1 MTHSFGWLIANYAC
15 IDNCVYAD
23 TFGVF
28 MSLYSRNYLHTFI
41 TIICMFLSYSLITTH
56 LGSRDLAIF
65 VYLILNIVAKVF
77 FIKAIHHIAE

>member
-1 MTHSFGWLIANYAC
+1 
-15 IDNCVYAD
+15 
-23 TFGVF
+23 
-28 MSLYSRNYLHTFI
+28 
-41 TIICMFLSYSLITTH
+41 MFLSYSLITTH